1 VLEYIPSTV
10 VPVPISGRIAMATR
24 KSKILPE
31 NRSPRQRGAA
41 AQEGR
46 ARHAEA
52 LDDILV
58 ARQPLVGMLQQD
70 IEQLF
75 GNTLT
80 TETGGVPP
88 LTLEGAQRP
97 QHWATRGMR
106 HFLNEPEDNGY
117 WDFFKISDGFLLSIT
132 DAQYRKD
139 TWVRV
144 EGTAFFKLR
153 LLLAGSLR
161 SASGEIIAQAPEALL
176 YLSPG
181 ASRGG
186 YYIPGAQ
193 PIRMVVLHCR
203 PTVLTR
209 DFGLNSSEVPPP
221 LNKLFARNPEAEN
234 QRISLDTS
242 LMHAVQL
249 MVESRHKMIPAL
261 RGRYLE
267 ALSTE
272 ILLQVLG
279 EFSDRAMMSRAP
291 TGIRPRDVNSIYE
304 ARDYLT
310 QHYRNPPKIPEL
322 ARMVGLNQTKLKAGF
337 REVTKLTIYSY
348 ITKCRMERAAD
359 LLLNGNYGIAEVA
372 YEVGYDYPAN
382 FTSAFK
388 KFYGKLPRSVTSRDR
403 TPYSRSV

>member
-1 VLEYIPSTV
+1 
-10 VPVPISGRIAMATR
+10 MATR
-24 KSKILPE
+24 KSKNLPE
-31 NRSPRQRGAA
+31 NRSPRPRGAS
-41 AQEGR
+41 AQDGR
-46 ARHAEA
+46 GRPAEA

-70 IEQLF
+70 IEQLL
-75 GNTLT
+75 GATLT
-80 TETGGVPP
+80 SESGRMPP

-106 HFLNEPEDNGY
+106 HFLNEPEDSGY

-132 DAQYRKD
+132 DAQYCKD

-176 YLSPG
+176 HLSPG
-181 ASRGG
+181 AGRGG
-186 YYIPGAQ
+186 YYILGAQ

-209 DFGLNSSEVPPP
+209 DFGLNSSDVPAP
-221 LNKLFARNPEAEN
+221 LNRMFARNPEAEN

-249 MVESRHKMIPAL
+249 MVESRHKMMPAL

-267 ALSTE
+267 ALGTE
-272 ILLQVLG
+272 ILLQVIG
-279 EFSDRAMMSRAP
+279 EFSNRAMLNRTSS
-291 TGIRPRDVNSIYE
+291 GIRPRDVNGIYE

-403 TPYSRSV
+403 APYSRSV

>member
-1 VLEYIPSTV
+1 
-10 VPVPISGRIAMATR
+10 MATR

-31 NRSPRQRGAA
+31 NRSPKERRATA
-41 AQEGR
+41 RDGR
-46 ARHAEA
+46 VRPSEA
-52 LDDILV
+52 PDEMLV

-70 IEQLF
+70 IEQLL
-75 GNTLT
+75 GDMVT
-80 TETGGVPP
+80 TESGGMPP
-88 LTLEGAQRP
+88 LTLAGAQRP

-106 HFLNEPEDNGY
+106 HFLNEQEDNGY
-117 WDFFKISDGFLLSIT
+117 WDFFKVSDGFLLSIT

-144 EGTAFFKLR
+144 EGTGFFKLR

-176 YLSPG
+176 YISPG

-186 YYIPGAQ
+186 YYILAAQ

-203 PTVLTR
+203 PAVLTR

-234 QRISLDTS
+234 QRMSLDTS

-249 MVESRHKMIPAL
+249 MVESRHKMMPAL

-272 ILLQVLG
+272 ILLQVIG
-279 EFSDRAMMSRAP
+279 EFSNRAMMNRAP
-291 TGIRPRDVNSIYE
+291 TGIRPRDVNGIYE

-388 KFYGKLPRSVTSRDR
+388 KFYGKLPRSMTSRDR
-403 TPYSRSV
+403 APYSRSI

>member
-1 VLEYIPSTV
+1 
-10 VPVPISGRIAMATR
+10 MATR
-24 KSKILPE
+24 KSKAPPE
-31 NRSPRQRGAA
+31 NRSSKQRAA
-41 AQEGR
+41 VQEGR
-46 ARHAEA
+46 LRAAEP
-52 LDDILV
+52 LDDMLV

-70 IEQLF
+70 IEQLLGATF
-75 GNTLT
+75 TA
-80 TETGGVPP
+80 EPGGLPP

-106 HFLNEPEDNGY
+106 HFLNEPEDSGY

-176 YLSPG
+176 YISPG

-186 YYIPGAQ
+186 YYILAAQ

-203 PTVLTR
+203 PAVLTR
-209 DFGLNSSEVPPP
+209 DFGLNPTEIPPP
-221 LNKLFARNPEAEN
+221 LNKMFARSPEPGN
-234 QRISLDTS
+234 QRLSLDTN
-242 LMHAVQL
+242 LMHAVQR
-249 MVESRHKMIPAL
+249 MVESRHKMMPAL

-272 ILLQVLG
+272 ILLQVIG
-279 EFSDRAMMSRAP
+279 EFSNRAMMNRAP

-359 LLLNGNYGIAEVA
+359 LLQNGNYGIAEVA

-403 TPYSRSV
+403 THFRSI

>member
-1 VLEYIPSTV
+1 
-10 VPVPISGRIAMATR
+10 MATR
-24 KSKILPE
+24 KSKIHSE
-31 NRSPRQRGAA
+31 NRSSKQRRSP

-46 ARHAEA
+46 LRAAEP
-52 LDDILV
+52 LDDMLV

-70 IEQLF
+70 IEQLI
-75 GNTLT
+75 GATIT
-80 TETGGVPP
+80 AEPGGMPP

-106 HFLNEPEDNGY
+106 HFLNEPEDSGY

-132 DAQYRKD
+132 DAQYRQD

-153 LLLAGSLR
+153 LLLTGSLR
-161 SASGEIIAQAPEALL
+161 AASGEIIAQAPEALL
-176 YLSPG
+176 YISPG

-186 YYIPGAQ
+186 YYILAAQ

-203 PTVLTR
+203 PAILTR
-209 DFGLNSSEVPPP
+209 DFGLNSSEIPPP
-221 LNKLFARNPEAEN
+221 LNKLFARSPEPEN
-234 QRISLDTS
+234 QRLSLDTS

-249 MVESRHKMIPAL
+249 MVESRHKMMPAL

-272 ILLQVLG
+272 ILLQVIG
-279 EFSDRAMMSRAP
+279 EFSNRAMMNRAP
-291 TGIRPRDVNSIYE
+291 TGIRPRDVNGIYE

-388 KFYGKLPRSVTSRDR
+388 KFYGKLPRSLTSRDR
-403 TPYSRSV
+403 TPYARSV

>member
-1 VLEYIPSTV
+1 M
-10 VPVPISGRIAMATR
+10 R
-24 KSKILPE
+24 
-31 NRSPRQRGAA
+31 AA
-41 AQEGR
+41 EP
-46 ARHAEA
+46 
-52 LDDILV
+52 LDDMLV

-70 IEQLF
+70 IEQLLGATF
-75 GNTLT
+75 TA
-80 TETGGVPP
+80 EPGGLPP

-106 HFLNEPEDNGY
+106 HFLNEPEDSGY

-153 LLLAGSLR
+153 LLLTGSLR
-161 SASGEIIAQAPEALL
+161 AASGEIIAQAPEALL
-176 YLSPG
+176 YISPG

-186 YYIPGAQ
+186 YYILAAQ

-203 PTVLTR
+203 PAVLTR
-209 DFGLNSSEVPPP
+209 DFGLNSTEIPPP
-221 LNKLFARNPEAEN
+221 LNKMFARSPEPEN
-234 QRISLDTS
+234 QRLSLDTN
-242 LMHAVQL
+242 LMHAVQR
-249 MVESRHKMIPAL
+249 MVESRHKMMPAL

-272 ILLQVLG
+272 ILLQVIG
-279 EFSDRAMMSRAP
+279 EFSNRAMMNRAP
-291 TGIRPRDVNSIYE
+291 TGIRPRDVNGIYE

-359 LLLNGNYGIAEVA
+359 LLQNGNYGIAEVA

-403 TPYSRSV
+403 TPHFRSA

>member
-1 VLEYIPSTV
+1 
-10 VPVPISGRIAMATR
+10 MATR
-24 KSKILPE
+24 KSKIHSE
-31 NRSPRQRGAA
+31 NRSSKQRSSP

-46 ARHAEA
+46 LRASEP
-52 LDDILV
+52 LDDMLV

-70 IEQLF
+70 IEQLLGATF
-75 GNTLT
+75 TA
-80 TETGGVPP
+80 EPGGMPP

-106 HFLNEPEDNGY
+106 HFLNEPEDSGY

-153 LLLAGSLR
+153 LLLTGSLR
-161 SASGEIIAQAPEALL
+161 AASGEIIAQAPEALL
-176 YLSPG
+176 YISPG

-186 YYIPGAQ
+186 YYILAAQ

-203 PTVLTR
+203 PAILTR
-209 DFGLNSSEVPPP
+209 DFGLNSSEIPPP
-221 LNKLFARNPEAEN
+221 LNKLFARSPEPEN
-234 QRISLDTS
+234 QRLSLDTS

-249 MVESRHKMIPAL
+249 MVESRHKMMPAL

-272 ILLQVLG
+272 ILLQVIG
-279 EFSDRAMMSRAP
+279 EFSNRAMMNRTP
-291 TGIRPRDVNSIYE
+291 TGIRPRDVNGIYE

-388 KFYGKLPRSVTSRDR
+388 KFYGKLPRSLTSRDR
-403 TPYSRSV
+403 TPYARSV

>member
-1 VLEYIPSTV
+1 MV
-10 VPVPISGRIAMATR
+10 TR
-24 KSKILPE
+24 KSKIPPE
-31 NRSPRQRGAA
+31 NRLPRPRGATT
-41 AQEGR
+41 
-46 ARHAEA
+46 HAERERTSAA
-52 LDDILV
+52 LDDIPV

-70 IEQLF
+70 IEQLL
-75 GNTLT
+75 GDTLT
-80 TETGGVPP
+80 TESGRMPP

-106 HFLNEPEDNGY
+106 HFLNEQEDNGY

-144 EGTAFFKLR
+144 EGSAYFKLR
-153 LLLAGSLR
+153 LLLTGALR
-161 SASGEIIAQAPEALL
+161 AASGEIIAQAPEALL

-186 YYIPGAQ
+186 YYILAAQ

-209 DFGLNSSEVPPP
+209 DFGLNSSAVPPP
-221 LNKLFARNPEAEN
+221 LNKLFARSPEAEN
-234 QRISLDTS
+234 QRISLDTN

-249 MVESRHKMIPAL
+249 MVESRYTMMPAL

-272 ILLQVLG
+272 ILLQVIG
-279 EFSDRAMMSRAP
+279 EFSGRAMMNRAP
-291 TGIRPRDVNSIYE
+291 TGIRRRDVNGIYE

-388 KFYGKLPRSVTSRDR
+388 KFYGKLPRSMTSRDR
-403 TPYSRSV
+403 PPNSRNT

>member
-1 VLEYIPSTV
+1 VRPS
-10 VPVPISGRIAMATR
+10 
-24 KSKILPE
+24 
-31 NRSPRQRGAA
+31 
-41 AQEGR
+41 
-46 ARHAEA
+46 EA

-70 IEQLF
+70 IEQLL
-75 GNTLT
+75 GDTLT
-80 TETGGVPP
+80 TESGRMPP

-106 HFLNEPEDNGY
+106 HFLNEQEDSGY

-153 LLLAGSLR
+153 LLLTGALR
-161 SASGEIIAQAPEALL
+161 AASGEIIAQAPEALL
-176 YLSPG
+176 YISPG

-186 YYIPGAQ
+186 YYILAAQ

-203 PTVLTR
+203 PAVLTR

-234 QRISLDTS
+234 QRMSLDTS
-242 LMHAVQL
+242 LIHAVQL
-249 MVESRHKMIPAL
+249 MVESRHKMMPAL

-272 ILLQVLG
+272 ILLQVIG
-279 EFSDRAMMSRAP
+279 EFSNRAMMNRTP
-291 TGIRPRDVNSIYE
+291 TGIRPRDVNGLYE

-337 REVTKLTIYSY
+337 REVTKLTIYGY

-388 KFYGKLPRSVTSRDR
+388 KYYGKLPRSMTSSER
-403 TPYSRSV
+403 TPYSRNI

>member
-1 VLEYIPSTV
+1 
-10 VPVPISGRIAMATR
+10 MAAR
-24 KSKILPE
+24 KSKTPPE
-31 NRSPRQRGAA
+31 NRLPRQRGATTQA
-41 AQEGR
+41 GR
-46 ARHAEA
+46 ERLPEA
-52 LDDILV
+52 LDDMLV

-70 IEQLF
+70 IEQLL
-75 GNTLT
+75 GDPLT
-80 TETGGVPP
+80 TESGRMPP

-106 HFLNEPEDNGY
+106 HFLNEQEDSGY

-153 LLLAGSLR
+153 LLLTGSLR
-161 SASGEIIAQAPEALL
+161 AASGEIIAQAPEALL

-181 ASRGG
+181 ANRSG
-186 YYIPGAQ
+186 YYILAAQ

-203 PTVLTR
+203 PEVLTR
-209 DFGLNSSEVPPP
+209 DFGMDSSEVPPP
-221 LNKLFARNPEAEN
+221 LNKLFTRNPEAEN
-234 QRISLDTS
+234 QRISLDPN

-249 MVESRHKMIPAL
+249 MVESRHKMMPAL

-272 ILLQVLG
+272 ILLQVIG
-279 EFSDRAMMSRAP
+279 DFSNRAMMNRTPS
-291 TGIRPRDVNSIYE
+291 GVRPRDVNGIYE

-310 QHYRNPPKIPEL
+310 QHYRDPPKIPEL

-372 YEVGYDYPAN
+372 YQVGYDYPAN

-388 KFYGKLPRSVTSRDR
+388 KFYGKLPRSMTSRDR
-403 TPYSRSV
+403 APYSRSI